1 MKKLVLSLILFIFIS
16 FVSLI
21 FILSNFGIETNKFNN
36 LITSRVSQSK
46 NIDLKLDTIRFKID
60 LQELS
65 LFLEIIWP
73 WKVDFSQKR

>member
-1 MKKLVLSLILFIFIS
+1 MKKLVFSLILFIFIS

-21 FILSNFGIETNKFNN
+21 FILSKFGIETNKFNN
-36 LITSRVSQSK
+36 LITSKVSQSK

-65 LFLEIIWP
+65 FIFRDQIP
-73 WKVDFSQKR
+73 KNKI